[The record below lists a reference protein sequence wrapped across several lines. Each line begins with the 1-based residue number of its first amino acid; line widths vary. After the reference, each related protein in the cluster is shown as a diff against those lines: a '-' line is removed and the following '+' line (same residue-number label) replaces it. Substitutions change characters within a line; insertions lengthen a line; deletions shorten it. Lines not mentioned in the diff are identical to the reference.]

1 MTVTDPPMRE
11 LASVHS
17 AAPQRLLA
25 KRGQAGFTLIELLI
39 TLAIL
44 ALLATSA
51 MTFADLAIQRTKEQ
65 ELRSA
70 LRELREAIDAYK
82 QATDAKRVSKSA
94 DASGYPASLELLV
107 AGVPDA
113 SKARG
118 TKIYFLRRLP
128 RDPTADAALPAA
140 ATWGLRSYASEADDP
155 QPGADVFDVYSLSNR
170 SGFNGVP
177 YRTW

>member
-1 MTVTDPPMRE
+1 
-11 LASVHS
+11 VHS
-17 AAPQRLLA
+17 TAPQQLRA
-25 KRGQAGFTLIELLI
+25 RGRRAGFTLIELLI

-51 MTFADLAIQRTKEQ
+51 MTFADLAIQRSKEQ
-65 ELRSA
+65 ELRIA
-70 LRELREAIDAYK
+70 LRDLRAAIDAYK
-82 QATDAKRVSKSA
+82 QATDAKRIPKSA

-118 TKIYFLRRLP
+118 TIIYFLRRLP
-128 RDPTADAALPAA
+128 RDPMADPALPAA
-140 ATWGLRSYASEADDP
+140 ATWGLRSYASKADDP
-155 QPGADVFDVYSLSNR
+155 QPGDDVFDVYSLSNR

-177 YRTW
+177 YRAW